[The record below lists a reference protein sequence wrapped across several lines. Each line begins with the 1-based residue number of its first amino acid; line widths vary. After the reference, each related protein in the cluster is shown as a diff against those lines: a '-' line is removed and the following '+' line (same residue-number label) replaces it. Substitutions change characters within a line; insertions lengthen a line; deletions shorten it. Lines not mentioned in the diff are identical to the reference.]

1 MNTRIARIDEKQLAA
16 IVERATQLRAHQ
28 RGTYEVFAEV
38 REDLRLAER
47 QRQASEML
55 LAELPKAAQNRTDIE
70 RQEAKIAALRQQL
83 AARER
88 DLLAANEAAGAA
100 ERLAKACREFAAER
114 GVTLPGDNPFA
125 VSGFAA
131 GAHL

>member
-1 MNTRIARIDEKQLAA
+1 MNTRITRIDEKQLAA

-28 RGTYEVFAEV
+28 RGTYEVFADL
-38 REDLRLAER
+38 REDLRLADR
-47 QRQASEML
+47 QRQASEMM
-55 LAELPKAAQNRTDIE
+55 LAELPKASQNRTDLD

-114 GVTLPGDNPFA
+114 GVTLPGDNLLA
-125 VSGFAA
+125 VQFSAA
-131 GAHL
+131 GAQL